1 MEYKDYYKTL
11 GVAKTASTDEIKK
24 AFRKLAVK
32 YHPDKNP
39 GNKTAE
45 EKFKEITE
53 ANEVLS
59 DPEKRKKYDEVG
71 ENWKYYEQMHRQQSQ
86 QRPRGRPVYE
96 TDSSGDFSDF
106 FESIFGSGFGDM
118 FGGGNRSARPGPLK
132 GQDIEGSMSIT
143 LEESYHGTT
152 RRIIAGGNTLNIK
165 VHAGVRDGEVLR
177 IKGKGGPGRD
187 GIHGDLLITTRIE
200 RHEVFERKG
209 DDLYTD
215 LKVDLYTAV
224 LGGKTTVTTLKG
236 KIQIDIKAGTQ
247 NEAIL
252 RLKGMGMPA
261 GKQGTHFGDL
271 YAKVKIVIPKNLT
284 KKETQLFSELSE
296 LHKHRSQE

>member
-1 MEYKDYYKTL
+1 MDYKDYYKIL
-11 GVAKTASTDEIKK
+11 GVPKTASTDEIKK

-59 DPEKRKKYDEVG
+59 DPAKRKKYDEVG

-86 QRPRGRPVYE
+86 QRPHGRPVYE

-106 FESIFGSGFGDM
+106 FETIFGSGFSDM
-118 FGGGNRSARPGPLK
+118 FGGRTRTSRSGPVK
-132 GQDIEGSMSIT
+132 GQDIEGSLTIS
-143 LEESYHGTT
+143 LEEAFHGTA
-152 RRIIAGGNTLNIK
+152 RRITVGGNTLNIK
-165 VHAGVRDGEVLR
+165 IHAGVRDGEVLR
-177 IKGKGGPGRD
+177 IKGKGTPGRD
-187 GIHGDLLITTRIE
+187 GVPGDVLITTVIE
-200 RHEVFERKG
+200 AHPSFERKG

-215 LKVDLYTAV
+215 INVDLYTAM
-224 LGGKTTVTTLKG
+224 LGGKTTVITLKG
-236 KIQIDIKAGTQ
+236 KIQIDIKPGTQ
-247 NEAIL
+247 ADALL

-261 GKQGTHFGDL
+261 GKQGHAHGDL
-271 YAKVKIVIPKNLT
+271 YAKVKIRLPRNLS
-284 KKETQLFSELSE
+284 KKEIQLFSELAE
-296 LHKHRSQE
+296 LHRNKGED